1 MDIKIALITMSD
13 KGYEGTREDK
23 SGPMMEKLLKGQAII
38 VYKTIIPDER
48 DIISKELARIAD
60 NGLVDIILTSGGTG
74 FAPRDVTPEATMD
87 IVERNVPGIP
97 EAIRAYSMQ
106 KTNRAMLSR
115 AVAGIRKKTLIINM
129 PGSPKAVSECM
140 EVIIPILEHAV
151 KTLRG
156 ETSECARV

>member
-13 KGYEGTREDK
+13 KGYNGTREDK
-23 SGPMMEKLLKGQAII
+23 SGPMMESLLKGQAEI
-38 VYKTIIPDER
+38 VYKTIVPDER
-48 DIISKELARIAD
+48 DIISKELSRIAD
-60 NGLVDIILTSGGTG
+60 NGLADIILTSGGTG

-87 IVERNVPGIP
+87 IIERNVPGIP
-97 EAIRAYSMQ
+97 EAMRAYSMQ

-140 EVIIPILEHAV
+140 EVILPILEHAV
-151 KTLRG
+151 KTMRG
-156 ETSECARV
+156 ETNECARV

>member
-1 MDIKIALITMSD
+1 MNIKIALITMSD

-23 SGPMMEKLLKGQAII
+23 SGPMMEELLKGQATI
-38 VYKTIIPDER
+38 VHKTIVPDER
-48 DIISKELARIAD
+48 DIISKELAHIAD
-60 NGLVDIILTSGGTG
+60 KGLADIILTSGGTG
-74 FAPRDVTPEATMD
+74 FAPHDVTPEATMD
-87 IVERNVPGIP
+87 IIERYVPGIP
-97 EAIRAYSMQ
+97 EALRAYSMQ

-140 EVIIPILEHAV
+140 EIIIPILEHAV